1 MPSSKVVPEECLI
14 IQSCHSNSSKAGLQR
29 YDNMADKSGI
39 SFRSG
44 LHQLNEVGLN
54 TSTAI
59 KSFEMEKEKEISSK
73 TPGLTAPSVERGGRA
88 SDQTGI

>member
-1 MPSSKVVPEECLI
+1 M
-14 IQSCHSNSSKAGLQR
+14 AG
-29 YDNMADKSGI
+29 KSGI

-54 TSTAI
+54 TSTVI

-88 SDQTGI
+88 SRQEYKHGGGEQPATDRTGQK